1 MNLTMPKMITFDY
14 GNTLCYALEYDFKRG
29 YRELFKHV
37 IKNPDGITPE
47 KALELS
53 DLLFNMREAARN
65 SGCELDEFQRLR
77 TVAEYYGLE
86 LDITLSEAEAIIWNS
101 SAPLG
106 KMPYISEL
114 LQYLRSRGIRT
125 GVISN
130 LSWSGAALKSRIDH
144 FIPENS
150 FEFVISSSDYG
161 IRKPN
166 DILFKIAV
174 RKSGLK
180 PEEIW
185 HCGDTIL
192 YDVKGAVS
200 AGFNAVLYEDFSVD
214 IPYRADNEPYYGTE
228 KYLHIKSWRD
238 LISALEKFEI
248 KESITE

>member
-1 MNLTMPKMITFDY
+1 MSLTMPEMITFDY

-37 IKNPDGITPE
+37 IKNPDGVTPE

-53 DLLFNMREAARN
+53 DLIFNMRDAARN
-65 SGCELDEFQRLR
+65 SGCELDEFQRIR
-77 TVAEYYGLE
+77 TVIEYFGLE
-86 LDITLSEAEAIIWNS
+86 LDITLPEAEMIIWDS

-114 LQYLRSRGIRT
+114 LQYLQKRGIRT

-144 FIPENS
+144 FIHENN

-185 HCGDTIL
+185 HCGDTVL
-192 YDVKGAVS
+192 FDVIGAKS
-200 AGFNAVLYEDFSVD
+200 AGLNAVLYEDFSAD
-214 IPYRADNEPYYGTE
+214 IPYRANNEPYYNNE
-228 KYLHIKSWRD
+228 KYLHIKDWRE
-238 LISALEKFEI
+238 LISVLEKIEN